1 MGGLSALGGC
11 DSSDLVLLF
20 VDEGCKLLGP
30 RFGGAPTDLSGPSAD
45 PPGYFRVIATA
56 VYTSQGRVMSFTIT
70 ELVDGGAGTCSVD
83 GTATPAS

>member
-1 MGGLSALGGC
+1 MLP
-11 DSSDLVLLF
+11 F

-70 ELVDGGAGTCSVD
+70 ELVDGAAGTCSVD